1 MSGETDLRFLLKR
14 MDPAVRDG
22 EFVFVSLDTLPS
34 GVTGDALPSGVSID
48 EMEAIVREDE
58 GVTLVVR
65 RDIADAH
72 DWPYDFVAGW
82 ITLRVHSDLAAVGL
96 TAAFSAALAEHQI
109 SCNVIAG
116 FWHDH
121 LLVPVDQLDTALEAL
136 RALTS
141 DGGES

>member
-1 MSGETDLRFLLKR
+1 MSGETDLRFLLER

-22 EFVFVSLDTLPS
+22 EFVFVWLDTF
-34 GVTGDALPSGVSID
+34 PSGVSLD
-48 EMEAIVREDE
+48 EMEAFVREDE

-141 DGGES
+141 DGREP

>member
-34 GVTGDALPSGVSID
+34 GVSID
-48 EMEAIVREDE
+48 EMEAIVREDG

-141 DGGES
+141 DGRES